1 MTNDQSSDSCH
12 EFVVILT
19 VCDWEN
25 NFMSNDHW
33 WILFNLFQLV
43 GYMFN
48 HVIDQIGI
56 AEK

>member
-25 NFMSNDHW
+25 NFMSNAHW
-33 WILFNLFQLV
+33 FHLFLPV
-43 GYMFN
+43 GYTFI
-48 HVIDQIGI
+48 HVINQIGI